1 MNLDLGI
8 KLIRESV
15 GKDMPAIITII
26 RNFRVHNNDN
36 NNQ

>member
-15 GKDMPAIITII
+15 GKDMLEIITII
-26 RNFRVHNNDN
+26 RNFKVHNDN